1 MSRQSIQINQALR
14 SVTVHE
20 KKKTFVRKIFC
31 LLIRWLTPTLVI
43 LVNDFTEMDGFK
55 ISKRS
60 WPAAKSKFIK
70 TMPDQDQGW
79 TRHATIT
86 FNYSS
91 SISLWPTLIVLGQIE
106 SKLKVINNSEKS
118 IATITFSKEAE
129 QFFLGLI
136 LEPLILIS

>member
-1 MSRQSIQINQALR
+1 
-14 SVTVHE
+14 
-20 KKKTFVRKIFC
+20 
-31 LLIRWLTPTLVI
+31 
-43 LVNDFTEMDGFK
+43 MDGSK

-60 WPAAKSKFIK
+60 WPPNLNSFK
-70 TMPDQDQGW
+70 TMSDRDQGW

-118 IATITFSKEAE
+118 IATRIFSKEAE

>member
-1 MSRQSIQINQALR
+1 
-14 SVTVHE
+14 
-20 KKKTFVRKIFC
+20 
-31 LLIRWLTPTLVI
+31 
-43 LVNDFTEMDGFK
+43 MDGSK

-60 WPAAKSKFIK
+60 WPPNLNSFK
-70 TMPDQDQGW
+70 TIPDQDQGW

-118 IATITFSKEAE
+118 IATRTFSKEAE
-129 QFFLGLI
+129 QILFLV
-136 LEPLILIS
+136 